1 MTCQELHLHDSAHSY
16 YHVFIHG
23 VTAPMSPHKVK
34 PVTLSSLMIQYYA
47 GPTKWRYQTAWYGM
61 TDQVK
66 SKETTTRDNNRD
78 NVRDR
83 TGRHD
88 PQHVS
93 RPHAAPNNGT
103 WGQPECPAP
112 SPAHGRDSHHRVA
125 AVEKANTHQK
135 RGDARSAS
143 KHSRAQRRCELSST
157 PPSPAT
163 FPSPHTA
170 RATAK
175 QAHLLPSPPAS
186 ETTESPKLAAVAE
199 RVTARRGTVAQS

>member
-1 MTCQELHLHDSAHSY
+1 MAVSNSLVWHDRPGQ
-16 YHVFIHG
+16 IKG
-23 VTAPMSPHKVK
+23 
-34 PVTLSSLMIQYYA
+34 
-47 GPTKWRYQTAWYGM
+47 
-61 TDQVK
+61 DDD
-66 SKETTTRDNNRD
+66 TRQQQRQCARPDWASRPPE
-78 NVRDR
+78 
-83 TGRHD
+83 H

-135 RGDARSAS
+135 RGDAQSAS